1 MVQQKPPVAG
11 YPYIFREPPL
21 SQPPPLRPITRVD
34 ATTIASEDIMTTAI
48 FFTLFALACA
58 LAPIAG
64 ADSRPFEARARRWW
78 PGSPR

>member
-1 MVQQKPPVAG
+1 MA
-11 YPYIFREPPL
+11 
-21 SQPPPLRPITRVD
+21 
-34 ATTIASEDIMTTAI
+34 TAI
-48 FFTLFALACA
+48 FFTLFALACI